1 MSQNRTHP
9 DPYPKAYS
17 GPHLETK
24 GEQGSP
30 SEQFAGA
37 EFEPRA
43 PGAAAGIGAEAL
55 VEALAFAHGRGESVA
70 EMAHDARNMLTA
82 LGLYCDLLEEPGVLT
97 APYLHYGN
105 ELRLVAAAARRL
117 VEKLVVLDADR
128 LQASPGR
135 TRNRAESETGNKARN
150 QTRNDTRI
158 SKNAAQQAWNRTRN
172 WDLMPAVLI
181 DNLALEL
188 RANRDLLAAL
198 AGPSVSVTV
207 NIQGGALPVG
217 LTGEDLTRVL
227 VNLVKNS
234 AEAMPAG
241 GRVAFGLHE
250 FHSGA
255 EQAPRLVLTLE
266 DNGPGIPR
274 GALDAIFAAGYT
286 TRDGSDSGVSDPVP
300 GNSPGNPVRG
310 HTAGGFGANRG
321 RATAHRGLGLSITRS
336 IVEAAGGS
344 MHAVRPAAT
353 GARFEIELPVRQR

>member
-1 MSQNRTHP
+1 M
-9 DPYPKAYS
+9 
-17 GPHLETK
+17 
-24 GEQGSP
+24 
-30 SEQFAGA
+30 
-37 EFEPRA
+37 
-43 PGAAAGIGAEAL
+43 GAEAW
-55 VEALAFAHGRGESVA
+55 VEALAYARGRGESVG

-135 TRNRAESETGNKARN
+135 TRNRAESETGNKTRN

-158 SKNAAQQAWNRTRN
+158 SKNAAQPAWNRTRN

-181 DNLALEL
+181 DDLALEL

-255 EQAPRLVLTLE
+255 EQSPWLVLTLE
-266 DNGPGIPR
+266 DNGPGIPK
-274 GALDAIFAAGYT
+274 GALDAVFAAGYT
-286 TRDGSDSGVSDPVP
+286 TRDEGAL
-300 GNSPGNPVRG
+300 GNSAGGNPTRG
-310 HTAGGFGANRG
+310 RVAASAANRG
-321 RATAHRGLGLSITRS
+321 WVGAHRGLGLSITRS
-336 IVEAAGGS
+336 IVEAAGGC